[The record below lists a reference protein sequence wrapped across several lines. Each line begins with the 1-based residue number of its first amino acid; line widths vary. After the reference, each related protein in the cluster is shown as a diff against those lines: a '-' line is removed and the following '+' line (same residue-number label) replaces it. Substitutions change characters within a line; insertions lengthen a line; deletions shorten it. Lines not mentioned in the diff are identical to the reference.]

1 MVPDF
6 QTSMRVIRESNQAF
20 LGLIM
25 QLRSFLTAD
34 TEITVTV
41 GGEPVTLPSLPAVIR
56 AYRGGAF
63 DSITLKSGSDV
74 LTLSTEDGALKV
86 SGPSGLASIEVD
98 KVVASQIASST
109 VQSLRATSCT
119 IDALNASAALNVGT
133 ISVQDLILNA
143 LTVSYLSLQSLST
156 QSLTATS
163 LTADK
168 LTVGQMYVNPGNVKH
183 LFYVPG
189 GSPYNYAASN
199 YVFVDATV
207 GGAKYK
213 FWKCIGLSG
222 AAKDPT
228 TYGFYAKPAN
238 NVPLLA
244 PDAKYLQGEYSIDA
258 TGVDNIGIAALGAYG
273 NQSITY
279 TAAKFLK
286 TPFNAVQSWP
296 VALYGEGPAAAG
308 YGMGFLQEIAPA
320 DEGKIIYFRT
330 GGKPWRIA
338 RVLSLT
344 YPSASAQ
351 EPSAGSLGSY
361 MEVPVY
367 TSLRLR
373 LSRATSTTTSGTVEV
388 TNRLEL
394 V

>member
-6 QTSMRVIRESNQAF
+6 QTSMRVIRESNQSF
-20 LGLIM
+20 LDLIM

-86 SGPSGLASIEVD
+86 SGPNGLASIEVD
-98 KVVASQIASST
+98 KVVSSQVVSST
-109 VQSLRATSCT
+109 AQSVNATSCT

-156 QSLTATS
+156 RSLEAT
-163 LTADK
+163 T
-168 LTVGQMYVNPGNVKH
+168 LTVDKITMGQMYISPGNVKD
-183 LFYVPG
+183 LFCVPG

-199 YVFVDATV
+199 YVFADASIGST
-207 GGAKYK
+207 KYK
-213 FWKCIGLSG
+213 FWKCVGLSG

-238 NVPLLA
+238 NVPMLA
-244 PDAKYLQGEYSIDA
+244 PDAKYLQGDYAANSTE
-258 TGVDNIGIAALGAYG
+258 VDNIGIAALGAYG
-273 NQSITY
+273 NRNITY
-279 TAAKFLK
+279 TNVKFLN
-286 TPFNAVQSWP
+286 TPFDVVQSWP
-296 VALYGEGPAAAG
+296 VALYGEGPTAAG

-320 DEGKIIYFRT
+320 DEGKVMYFRT
-330 GGKPWRIA
+330 GGKSWRIA

-344 YPSASAQ
+344 YPSTSAA
-351 EPSAGSLGSY
+351 EPSTGSLGSY
-361 MEVPVY
+361 FEVPPY

-373 LSRATSTTTSGTVEV
+373 LSRSTSTAASGTVEV